1 MLLFREQI
9 PWLNDTRNLYPP
21 LSCLQGT
28 KLPVKYSHNY
38 ISFFFISY
46 FGPAFRH
53 GTLPS
58 IRGVVS
64 GTMFSHHL
72 GEPSKN
78 VYFMVRLTITGG
90 GSILMQPPPTPKPPY
105 FSLMYHLLV
114 LFFQTAGTAFFAVAI
129 RNSVKPGIGRKSYPY
144 FVLNTIISFIFANNF
159 HLPCKGRK
167 CQHSVLIVQ
176 ALSEKATMAIWNMS
190 ANII

>member
-1 MLLFREQI
+1 MLG
-9 PWLNDTRNLYPP
+9 
-21 LSCLQGT
+21 SAKT
-28 KLPVKYSHNY
+28 KLPPLTLTSWVKDASPFVHLPFLLPDPVFVC
-38 ISFFFISY
+38 ILVAQK
-46 FGPAFRH
+46 PWLRH
-53 GTLPS
+53 L
-58 IRGVVS
+58 
-64 GTMFSHHL
+64 
-72 GEPSKN
+72 
-78 VYFMVRLTITGG
+78 
-90 GSILMQPPPTPKPPY
+90 PPTPKPPY

-129 RNSVKPGIGRKSYPY
+129 RNSVKPGIGRKSYSY
-144 FVLNTIISFIFANNF
+144 FVLNTIISFIFANNS

>member
-1 MLLFREQI
+1 MKIGCSDVPKPSYLPLLWPAEWKMPAPLCIYPCCYLTLF
-9 PWLNDTRNLYPP
+9 LYAYLWITNHDCVFFLFPP
-21 LSCLQGT
+21 
-28 KLPVKYSHNY
+28 
-38 ISFFFISY
+38 
-46 FGPAFRH
+46 
-53 GTLPS
+53 
-58 IRGVVS
+58 
-64 GTMFSHHL
+64 
-72 GEPSKN
+72 
-78 VYFMVRLTITGG
+78 
-90 GSILMQPPPTPKPPY
+90 PKPPY

-144 FVLNTIISFIFANNF
+144 FVLNTIISSIFANNS
-159 HLPCKGRK
+159 HLPCKGRQ